1 MFTVSVRREAAAAA
15 DLSSGIND
23 GSQPHHLFC
32 INWCHTDVHDAAGG
46 NVGSEAGDSCPV
58 QYVLHSSCM
67 LSLKVKLVCS
77 LLPVLQRAHSVC
89 PLQGRSSSATD
100 DCFYKNTA
108 LKKAENKRL
117 KNIVFRV

>member
-1 MFTVSVRREAAAAA
+1 MFTVSVRREAAAA

-46 NVGSEAGDSCPV
+46 MLASEAGDSCPV

-67 LSLKVKLVCS
+67 LSLKVKLACA
-77 LLPVLQRAHSVC
+77 LLPVLERAHSA
-89 PLQGRSSSATD
+89 PQQQM
-100 DCFYKNTA
+100 TA
-108 LKKAENKRL
+108 FIKTKD
-117 KNIVFRV
+117 